1 MKTPRSKIAST
12 IADHT
17 LANGASKEYA
27 KEIAAYLLAEG
38 RIGEVDSLPRDV
50 QADWAEKGYVEVLAR
65 TAHTLTEAEKAEIA
79 RQVGVLYPAAK
90 QVVVTEVADP
100 EVIGGV
106 RLSLA
111 NQQLD
116 MSVEAKL
123 NKFKQLTA
131 AGKEN

>member
-1 MKTPRSKIAST
+1 
-12 IADHT
+12 
-17 LANGASKEYA
+17 
-27 KEIAAYLLAEG
+27 
-38 RIGEVDSLPRDV
+38 VQSL
-50 QADWAEKGYVEVLAR
+50 WAEQGYVEVLAR
-65 TAHTLTEAEKAEIA
+65 TAHALSDAEKAEIKE
-79 RQVGVLYPAAK
+79 QVGALYPAAK
-90 QVVVTEVADP
+90 QVVVTEVSDP

-116 MSVEAKL
+116 LSVEAKL